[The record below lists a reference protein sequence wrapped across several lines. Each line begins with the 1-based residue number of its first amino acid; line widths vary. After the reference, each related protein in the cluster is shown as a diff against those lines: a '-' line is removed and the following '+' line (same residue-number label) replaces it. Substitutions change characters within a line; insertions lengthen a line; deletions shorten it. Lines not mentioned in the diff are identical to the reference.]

1 MATLDTIQNVQREN
15 VAKLQQALERMH
27 KSNKQANAATR
38 AAGRK
43 GHDKKQGTT
52 MAQFDVGD
60 FVLYANVW
68 QHTGSKLRVK
78 WCGPARVV
86 DTVSN
91 WIFKIQNLITG
102 QCKEAHAS
110 RLKFYADSSL
120 DVSEDL
126 LLHVAHNSE
135 RHVVDTL
142 LEARNNQQKSATR
155 LKFIGAVSMLWKA
168 PGSQQMCCC
177 RTFLRP

>member
-1 MATLDTIQNVQREN
+1 
-15 VAKLQQALERMH
+15 
-27 KSNKQANAATR
+27 
-38 AAGRK
+38 
-43 GHDKKQGTT
+43 